1 MAALGFYPGLASLM
15 PLDPRCRLTAPKYNP
30 PRTWTYKGTIGVGG
44 SLCSIYPDE
53 TPGGYQ
59 MIARTP
65 VPIWDPAQILP
76 AFKESLALFRPGDR
90 VRFIPATREEYDYVD
105 RKVEAG
111 VYLHNVA
118 EYQRFS
124 IRNYHAWLAAIDESV
139 RF

>member
-1 MAALGFYPGLASLM
+1 M
-15 PLDPRCRLTAPKYNP
+15 
-30 PRTWTYKGTIGVGG
+30 
-44 SLCSIYPDE
+44 

-76 AFKESLALFRPGDR
+76 AFQKSLALFRPGDR
-90 VRFIPATREEYDYVD
+90 VRFIPVPREEYDYVD
-105 RKVEAG
+105 RQVKAG
-111 VYLHNVA
+111 LYHHNVA

-124 IRNYHAWLAAIDESV
+124 IRNYLAWLASIDESV

>member
-1 MAALGFYPGLASLM
+1 
-15 PLDPRCRLTAPKYNP
+15 KYNP